1 MMDSKG
7 TPMQRRAFLLS
18 SAATTLV
25 ACAPRGTFTLDPA
38 AAKIGVVEPIYLA
51 TSRSPTDPPAFFD
64 NGRDAHVSFAR
75 FDISIPPDRETGSV
89 NFPGDRKPNPERD
102 MLTVEAMI
110 YANPEAFRRSL
121 GQSIRKPGTKGVVNI
136 FVHGFNTN
144 TAEAVYRLA
153 QMAHDI
159 KMTGTFVQFAWPS
172 LGNAFGYV
180 HDRDSAVFSR
190 DALEETIEEVAKA
203 GARSIILMAHSMG
216 TYLAMETM
224 RQMAIRGTGEGLRK
238 IDSVVLISPDIDVDV
253 FHSQM
258 RSIEHPPEPFV
269 IFGSRR
275 DKALK
280 LSSLLV
286 AEPARLGNL
295 KDPSVLAD
303 LPVTYVDID
312 AFRDGTSHF
321 AVATS
326 PELIEVLNGFANAD
340 AWLARDERRT
350 ANPLHGLLLTAGEAT
365 QVVLGPV
372 NAIGG
377 AMTTTDGTMRTYEVP
392 ADATPQAPPTRS

>member
-1 MMDSKG
+1 
-7 TPMQRRAFLLS
+7 MQRRAFLLS
-18 SAATTLV
+18 TASTALV

-38 AAKIGVVEPIYLA
+38 AARVGVVEPIYLA
-51 TSRSPTDPPAFFD
+51 TSRSPAEAPSFFGT
-64 NGRDAHVSFAR
+64 GREAHVSFAR
-75 FDISIPPDRETGSV
+75 FDISVPPDRETGSV

-102 MLTVEAMI
+102 MLTVEAML
-110 YANPEAFRRSL
+110 YTGPDAFRRAL
-121 GQSIRKPGTKGVVNI
+121 GQSIHKPASKGVVNI

-190 DALEETIEEVAKA
+190 DALEDTIEVVASA
-203 GARSIILMAHSMG
+203 GARSIVLMAHSMG
-216 TYLAMETM
+216 AYLAMETM
-224 RQMAIRGTGEGLRK
+224 RQMAIRGTGGGLAK

-258 RSIEHPPEPFV
+258 RVIEHPPEPFV

-275 DKALK
+275 DAALR
-280 LSSLLV
+280 LSSILV

-295 KDPSVLAD
+295 KDPSVLDD
-303 LPVTYVDID
+303 LPVTYIDIE

-326 PELIEVLNGFANAD
+326 PELIQVLNGFANAD
-340 AWLARDERRT
+340 AWLSRDEKRT
-350 ANPLHGLLLTAGEAT
+350 ANPLHGLLLTVGDAT
-365 QVVLGPV
+365 EVVLGPV
-372 NAIGG
+372 NAIGETITSTEG
-377 AMTTTDGTMRTYEVP
+377 NMRTYEVP
-392 ADATPQAPPTRS
+392 AS